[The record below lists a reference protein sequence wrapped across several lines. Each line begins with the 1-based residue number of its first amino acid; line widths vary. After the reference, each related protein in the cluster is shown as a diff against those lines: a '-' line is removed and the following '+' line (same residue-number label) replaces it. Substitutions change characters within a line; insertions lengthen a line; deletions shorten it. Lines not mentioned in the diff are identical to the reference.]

1 VGRHLNSYEYGQIV
15 AGIALPS
22 IEVGSGRQHF
32 VPVDVLTID
41 ETITE
46 SELEIDVMMPQ
57 QFY

>member
-22 IEVGSGRQHF
+22 LEVGSGRQHF

-46 SELEIDVMMPQ
+46 K
-57 QFY
+57 